1 MNNIHIS
8 LAFKHKK
15 QIRRSAFTYCDDER
29 PSRLDFGKQRYG
41 GPFTT
46 EQVED
51 VKVMINIVKVWIALG
66 PYFLL
71 ELTGSIVLA
80 HYISFNR
87 FYNSNIIHRAILQN
101 SIISPLI
108 VTIFILFFLTFFRQ
122 CIFKHMPTFLKRIGA
137 SLIPI
142 IIIQVIVIVVGIIS
156 RNLF

>member
-1 MNNIHIS
+1 
-8 LAFKHKK
+8 
-15 QIRRSAFTYCDDER
+15 
-29 PSRLDFGKQRYG
+29 
-41 GPFTT
+41 
-46 EQVED
+46 
-51 VKVMINIVKVWIALG
+51 MINIIVKVLIALG

-71 ELTGSIVLA
+71 ELTGNTVLA
-80 HYISFNR
+80 HYISFDR

-142 IIIQVIVIVVGIIS
+142 IIIQLIVLVVGIIS
-156 RNLF
+156 RNQ